1 MAVAEFAGAPAW
13 QASGRG
19 PALRRWLVA
28 LASALVLMFVMAG
41 AAAAQTY
48 RFNTIVVEGNQRIE
62 SSTVL
67 SYANVPR
74 GQAVSAG
81 QLNAAYQRVLGS
93 GLFET
98 VTFLPEGS
106 RLVIRVVEFPTIN
119 AVAFEGNRK
128 LEDEELGAIVRSR
141 SRQVYSPATAEQ
153 DAAIITQAYAQAGRF
168 AATVTPRVIRRSN
181 NRVDLVFEVNEGGV
195 VEIERISFLG
205 NRDFSDRRL
214 RNVLETK
221 QAGILR
227 GFIMRDT
234 FLADRIEFD
243 KQVLSDFYMSR
254 GYVDF
259 QVLSVTS
266 EMTRRRDAFFIT
278 FNVHEGQQFRFG
290 NISVTSEVN
299 GADPDEYARA
309 IRIREGKV
317 YNPAAVDRAIERME
331 TLALR
336 QGLDF
341 VRVEPRVTRNDRDLT
356 LDIEFAIVRGPR
368 IFVERIDIEGNVT
381 TLDRVIRNQFRSVE
395 GDPFN
400 PREIRESSERIRA
413 LGFFSRADV
422 ETREG
427 TSPEQVVVDVNVEE
441 QPTGALSFGLSY
453 SVSAGAGIAVNFS
466 EKNFLGRGQTLS
478 FSFDTSDTNNNVS
491 FGFVEPNFLGRDV
504 RFKTNIYFRESENE
518 YASYSTRLGGLS
530 MGLNFPV
537 GEYSRLGF
545 DVGMRYDKVYN
556 VDAASSPIL
565 LNEEVIGE
573 RFLGLVGYDYSYDT
587 RIGGLD
593 PNAGV
598 LLRFGQQV
606 FSGDAT
612 YAKTTAL
619 AMAERKILNEEVT
632 LRASI
637 EGGAVTVLNGTSR
650 VTDRFFGNEMRGF
663 EPRGFGPRDTPDAD
677 GDPLGGNFFAVAKF
691 EAEFPLGLPEE
702 YGISGGVFL
711 DIGSVWGLDDTS
723 GFGTVDDAFHPR
735 SAIGFSI
742 FWTTVLG
749 PLRFNFSTPLEMQPY
764 DREQNFEFTIS
775 TRF

>member
-13 QASGRG
+13 QASGQG
-19 PALRRWLVA
+19 NALRRWLAA
-28 LASALVLMFVMAG
+28 LASALALTFLLAG

-48 RFNTIVVEGNQRIE
+48 RFSTIVVEGNQRIE
-62 SSTVL
+62 TGTVL

-74 GQAVSAG
+74 GQTVTAG

-128 LEDEELGAIVRSR
+128 LDDEELSAIVRSR
-141 SRQVYSPATAEQ
+141 PRQVYSPATAEQ
-153 DAAIITQAYAQAGRF
+153 DAATITQAYAQAGRF
-168 AATVTPRVIRRSN
+168 AATVTPRLIRRSG

-227 GFIMRDT
+227 GFVMRDT

-290 NISVTSEVN
+290 KITVTSEVN
-299 GADPDEYARA
+299 GADPEEYARA

-356 LDIEFAIVRGPR
+356 LDIEFAVIRGPR

-400 PREIRESSERIRA
+400 PREIRESAERIRA

-422 ETREG
+422 DTREG
-427 TSPEQVVVDVNVEE
+427 SSPERLVVDVNVEE
-441 QPTGALSFGLSY
+441 QPTGSLSFGLSY
-453 SVSAGAGIAVNFS
+453 SVSSGAGIAVNFS

-491 FGFVEPNFLGRDV
+491 FSFVEPNFLGRDV
-504 RFKTNIYFRESENE
+504 RFRTNIYFRESENE

-545 DVGMRYDKVYN
+545 DVGMRYDNVYN
-556 VDAASSPIL
+556 VDPAASPIL

-606 FSGDAT
+606 LSGDAT
-612 YAKTTAL
+612 YAKTTAT
-619 AMAERKILNEEVT
+619 AMAERKVFNEEVT

-663 EPRGFGPRDTPDAD
+663 EPRGYGPRDTPDAD

-735 SAIGFSI
+735 AAVGFSI

-749 PLRFNFSTPLEMQPY
+749 PLRFNFSTPLEKQPY